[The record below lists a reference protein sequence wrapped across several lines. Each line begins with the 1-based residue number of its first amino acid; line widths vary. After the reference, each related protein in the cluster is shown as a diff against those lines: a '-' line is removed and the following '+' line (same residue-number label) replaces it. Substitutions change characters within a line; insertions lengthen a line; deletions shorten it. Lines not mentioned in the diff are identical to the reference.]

1 MLFEQFKP
9 FIAKKFKTLSSH
21 KLFTTSVAKDDLWKT
36 YIESF
41 PPEINPVYKNRTS
54 HDCSACR
61 GFVKNAGNIVASVDG
76 KLTSIWDVQVGDSNY
91 QKVADALN
99 LLVTSAP
106 ISNVFLYSE
115 NKIGVEKT
123 FEKILDKIN
132 SWEHFCINLPPTSV
146 ADKKD
151 IPTKLGEYKALHDVL
166 LRSCEELTPEA
177 VDTVLELIA
186 QNSLYRGEEHK
197 HAINKFKEIQRKYN
211 SSPNNDLY
219 IWESILSL
227 PISVSK
233 IRNTAI
239 GTLLIDISEG
249 KDIEDAVGAFERMV
263 APTNYRRPT
272 SLVTQKMVDA
282 AKKTVETLG
291 LTSALERRYATSN
304 DLNINDILYADKN
317 LKRELLPQED
327 IFGGIATG
335 GAKKFNKLEEI
346 GIDKFLSDILPT
358 TTSLEVMVENRHTNN
373 FVSLIAPVD
382 PTARKLFTWDN
393 NFSWSYAGEVTDSIK
408 EKVKAAGGNVTGE
421 FCCRLAWYNYDDLD
435 LHMQEPG
442 HRIYYAAKFAPFTG
456 GMLDVDMNA
465 GSGTTRTPVEN
476 IFYPKIS
483 EMIPGV
489 YTLSVNQF
497 CQRETSNPGF
507 DIEVDILGTTYS
519 FNFPMA
525 VRGEIKVAD
534 FEYSKAGGL
543 KLLTSLPKSR
553 TSKEI
558 WGVTTNDFTK
568 VKTLMLSPNFWGDQ
582 PKGNKHYMFILEG
595 CKNPDSS
602 RGIYNEFLA
611 PELLPHRKVF
621 ELLGAKIKAPYQENQ
636 LSGLGFSSTQRNEL
650 VVRVT
655 GKLTRLLKIKF

>member
-1 MLFEQFKP
+1 MLFEEFKP
-9 FIAKKFKTLSSH
+9 FIAKKFKYLSSH

-61 GFVKNAGNIVASVDG
+61 GFVKNAGNIVASVNG
-76 KLTSIWDVQVGDSNY
+76 KLVSIWDVQVGDNNY
-91 QKVADALN
+91 QKVADAMN

-106 ISNVFLYSE
+106 ISNVFLHPE
-115 NKIGVEKT
+115 KKIGVEKT
-123 FEKILDKIN
+123 FEKILDKVN

-197 HAINKFKEIQRKYN
+197 HAISKFKEVQNKYL
-211 SSPNNDLY
+211 SSPNKDLY
-219 IWESILSL
+219 VWESILIL

-239 GTLLIDISEG
+239 GTLLVDISEG

-304 DLNINDILYADKN
+304 DLSINDILYADKN

-346 GIDKFLSDILPT
+346 GIDKFLSDILPS

-382 PTARKLFTWDN
+382 PTSRKLFTWDN

-421 FCCRLAWYNYDDLD
+421 FCSRLAWYNFDDLD
-435 LHMQEPG
+435 LHMVEPG
-442 HRIYYAAKFAPFTG
+442 GEIYFRNKHSYYTG
-456 GMLDVDMNA
+456 GSLDVDMNA

-483 EMIPGV
+483 KMIPGV
-489 YTLSVNQF
+489 YILYVNQF
-497 CQRETSNPGF
+497 CPRETSNPGF
-507 DIEVDILGTTYS
+507 DIEVDILGTTYIFS
-519 FNFPMA
+519 YPQA
-525 VRGEIKVAD
+525 VKGKIEVAK
-534 FEYSKAGGL
+534 FKYSQAEGL
-543 KLLTSLPKSR
+543 KLLTSLPESR
-553 TSKEI
+553 ATKEI

-621 ELLGAKIKAPYQENQ
+621 ELLGAKAKVPYSENQ
-636 LSGLGFSSTQRNEL
+636 LSGLGFSSTQRNDL
-650 VVRVT
+650 VVKAT

>member
-1 MLFEQFKP
+1 
-9 FIAKKFKTLSSH
+9 
-21 KLFTTSVAKDDLWKT
+21 
-36 YIESF
+36 
-41 PPEINPVYKNRTS
+41 
-54 HDCSACR
+54 
-61 GFVKNAGNIVASVDG
+61 
-76 KLTSIWDVQVGDSNY
+76 
-91 QKVADALN
+91 
-99 LLVTSAP
+99 
-106 ISNVFLYSE
+106 
-115 NKIGVEKT
+115 
-123 FEKILDKIN
+123 
-132 SWEHFCINLPPTSV
+132 
-146 ADKKD
+146 
-151 IPTKLGEYKALHDVL
+151 
-166 LRSCEELTPEA
+166 
-177 VDTVLELIA
+177 
-186 QNSLYRGEEHK
+186 
-197 HAINKFKEIQRKYN
+197 
-211 SSPNNDLY
+211 
-219 IWESILSL
+219 
-227 PISVSK
+227 
-233 IRNTAI
+233 
-239 GTLLIDISEG
+239 
-249 KDIEDAVGAFERMV
+249 
-263 APTNYRRPT
+263 
-272 SLVTQKMVDA
+272 
-282 AKKTVETLG
+282 
-291 LTSALERRYATSN
+291 
-304 DLNINDILYADKN
+304 
-317 LKRELLPQED
+317 
-327 IFGGIATG
+327 
-335 GAKKFNKLEEI
+335 
-346 GIDKFLSDILPT
+346 
-358 TTSLEVMVENRHTNN
+358 
-373 FVSLIAPVD
+373 
-382 PTARKLFTWDN
+382 
-393 NFSWSYAGEVTDSIK
+393 
-408 EKVKAAGGNVTGE
+408 
-421 FCCRLAWYNYDDLD
+421 
-435 LHMQEPG
+435 MQEPG

>member
-1 MLFEQFKP
+1 LR
-9 FIAKKFKTLSSH
+9 KT
-21 KLFTTSVAKDDLWKT
+21 
-36 YIESF
+36 
-41 PPEINPVYKNRTS
+41 P
-54 HDCSACR
+54 C
-61 GFVKNAGNIVASVDG
+61 
-76 KLTSIWDVQVGDSNY
+76 
-91 QKVADALN
+91 
-99 LLVTSAP
+99 
-106 ISNVFLYSE
+106 
-115 NKIGVEKT
+115 IG
-123 FEKILDKIN
+123 
-132 SWEHFCINLPPTSV
+132 
-146 ADKKD
+146 
-151 IPTKLGEYKALHDVL
+151 
-166 LRSCEELTPEA
+166 
-177 VDTVLELIA
+177 
-186 QNSLYRGEEHK
+186 GEEHK
-197 HAINKFKEIQRKYN
+197 HAISKFKEIQGKYN
-211 SSPNNDLY
+211 SSPNKDLY
-219 IWESILSL
+219 IWDSILSL

-304 DLNINDILYADKN
+304 DLSINDILYADKN

-346 GIDKFLSDILPT
+346 GVDKFLSDILPT
-358 TTSLEVMVENRHTNN
+358 TTCLELMVENRHTNN

-393 NFSWSYAGEVTDSIK
+393 NFSWSYTGEVTDSIK

-421 FCCRLAWYNYDDLD
+421 FCSRLAWYNYDDLD

-442 HRIYYAAKFAPFTG
+442 HRIYYASKFAPKTG

-465 GSGTTRTPVEN
+465 GAGTTRTPVEN

-483 EMIPGV
+483 KMIPGTYV
-489 YTLSVNQF
+489 LSVNQYNA
-497 CQRETSNPGF
+497 RETSNPGF

-519 FNFPMA
+519 FSYPQA
-525 VRGEIKVAD
+525 VRGEIEVAR

-543 KLLTSLPKSR
+543 KLITSLPETR

-558 WGVTTNDFTK
+558 WGVNTNDFTK

-595 CKNPDSS
+595 CKNPESS

-621 ELLGAKIKAPYQENQ
+621 ELLGAKAKAPYQENQ